1 MSLDQRVAEA
11 TEELLETT
19 RPDVPSWL
27 ADLRRTRRRR
37 SLARTGVVAAV
48 LALVVGGWALVR
60 HERAAP
66 QPAEPGVRNG
76 ALVGRNVHS
85 LVVVSGELAHRPR
98 DNASFTNVQ
107 FTADGSELVYV
118 RRGLWV
124 TAMDVD
130 TGETRDLA
138 RCPSPTTCTAALS
151 PDGGTVALLGDED
164 TMVLQDLAT
173 GRQRP
178 YLQVRGLGYQWSP
191 DGRTIAYDGDGLST
205 VDVATGRTRLLHPY
219 RDGQGVVLPPSWSPD
234 GTRLAFFDRRLV
246 GGTSEGKYRFT
257 AMIVD
262 ADGGTPRTLAEAGAC
277 VCLGLAP
284 PALAWS
290 PDGKW
295 IAVSS
300 VGGGVSLLS
309 PDGSRATRGI
319 GDVVQGDLAWQ
330 PLPR

>member
-1 MSLDQRVAEA
+1 MSLDHRIAEA

-27 ADLRRTRRRR
+27 ADLERTRRRR
-37 SLARTGVVAAV
+37 SLARTGVVVAV
-48 LALVVGGWALVR
+48 LALVVGGWVLVE
-60 HERAAP
+60 HQRAAP

-76 ALVGRNVHS
+76 ALVGRNVRS

-98 DNASFTNVQ
+98 GTWPFTNAQ

-124 TAMDVD
+124 TAMDVG

-138 RCPSPTTCTAALS
+138 KCPNPSMCTASLS
-151 PDGGTVALLGDED
+151 PDGGTVALLGKENEL
-164 TMVLQDLAT
+164 VLQDLAT
-173 GRQRP
+173 GRQRT

-191 DGRTIAYDGDGLST
+191 DGRTIAYDGDGLHT

-234 GTRLAFFDRRLV
+234 GKRLAFFDRRLV
-246 GGTSEGKYRFT
+246 EGSSDGKYRFT
-257 AMIVD
+257 AMTVS
-262 ADGGTPRTLAEAGAC
+262 ADGESPRTLVEAGAC